1 MEEKK
6 LDKYEY
12 GSGPAFQNFEERP
25 PKRGGAFF
33 AIVVTLLILLLA
45 GMIALL
51 VYEKSR
57 YSAAQAAATPT
68 PAPTAAVSPTPD
80 QSGEPAAPAPTAPAT
95 PAVQREM
102 PQLDGIAPII
112 PGTGGNPI
120 PDIFDAVSPSV
131 VGVINYVEMPVGD
144 KEMLTVY
151 GTGTGFLVS
160 SEGYVLTN
168 AHVVEGAQ
176 VVTVKLAD
184 GKEIDAEIVGSDTET
199 DVAVLRVDAR
209 DLKPLKCGDS
219 DDVRVGEY
227 VLAIG
232 NPLDSDRL
240 VNTLT
245 FGIISAREREITI
258 DNYTNTYLQ
267 IDAAINYGNS
277 GGPLLNMK
285 GEVIGINS
293 AKSFTAGYDS
303 FGNPV
308 AAEGIGFAL
317 PINHVL
323 KIMETLVTEGS
334 VKRPGIGIMVTTVT
348 KVMSEQDGIPVGAL
362 VENVVKGG
370 PAQRAGLAAGDVIV
384 EANGQALA
392 DHYQLIDIVTAANIG
407 DVVTVRVY
415 RDGKYLELAIVIG
428 NKTDM
433 NFSEM
438 D

>member
-45 GMIALL
+45 GLITLL

-57 YSAAQAAATPT
+57 YNAVQAAATPT
-68 PAPTAAVSPTPD
+68 PAPTAAAIPTPG
-80 QSGEPAAPAPTAPAT
+80 QSGEQAAPAPTAT
-95 PAVQREM
+95 PAVQRKM
-102 PQLDGIAPII
+102 PALDGIAPII
-112 PGTGGNPI
+112 PGTGDNPI

-168 AHVVEGAQ
+168 AHVVDGAQ

-184 GKEIDAEIVGSDTET
+184 GNEIDAEIIGSDTET
-199 DVAVLRVDAR
+199 DVAVLRVDAQG
-209 DLKPLKCGDS
+209 LQPLKCGDS
-219 DDVRVGEY
+219 EDVRVGEY

-245 FGIISAREREITI
+245 FGIISAKAREITI

-323 KIMETLVTEGS
+323 EIMEMLVTEGGI
-334 VKRPGIGIMVTTVT
+334 KRPGIGIMVTTVT
-348 KVMSEQDGIPVGAL
+348 EVMSEQDGIPVGAL

-384 EANGQALA
+384 EANGQQLTN
-392 DHYQLIDIVTAANIG
+392 HYQLIDIVTSANIG

-415 RDGKYLELAIVIG
+415 RDGAYLELAIIIG

>member
-25 PKRGGAFF
+25 QKRGGAFF

-45 GMIALL
+45 GLVTLL

-68 PAPTAAVSPTPD
+68 PAPTAAATATPD
-80 QSGEPAAPAPTAPAT
+80 QPAEQAAPTPTVT

-102 PQLDGIAPII
+102 PQLDGIAPVI
-112 PGTGGNPI
+112 PGTGDNPI

-160 SEGYVLTN
+160 SDGYVLTN
-168 AHVVEGAQ
+168 AHVVDGAQ
-176 VVTVKLAD
+176 VVTVKLSD
-184 GKEIDAEIVGSDTET
+184 GNEIDAEIIGSDTET
-199 DVAVLRVDAR
+199 DVAVLRVDAQG
-209 DLKPLKCGDS
+209 LQPLKCGNS
-219 DDVRVGEY
+219 EDVRVGEY

-245 FGIISAREREITI
+245 FGIVSARAREITI

-323 KIMETLVTEGS
+323 EIMEMLVTEGS
-334 VKRPGIGIMVTTVT
+334 IKRPGIGIMVSTVT
-348 KVMSEQDGIPVGAL
+348 EVMSEQDGIPVGAL

-370 PAQRAGLAAGDVIV
+370 PAQRAGIAAGDVIV
-384 EANGQALA
+384 EANGQKLT
-392 DHYQLIDIVTAANIG
+392 DHYQLIDIVTSMDIG

-415 RDGKYLELAIVIG
+415 RDGTYLELAILIG
-428 NKTDM
+428 NKTDL

-438 D
+438 N